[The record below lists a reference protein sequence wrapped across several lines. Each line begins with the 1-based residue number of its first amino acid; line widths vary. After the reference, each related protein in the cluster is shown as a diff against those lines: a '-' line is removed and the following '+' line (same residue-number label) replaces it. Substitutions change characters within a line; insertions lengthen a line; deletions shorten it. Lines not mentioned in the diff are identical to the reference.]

1 MKFLFNTLIVF
12 LTTSALNAQIFCNS
26 SCKIIRDIDTGQLT
40 SSLSC
45 TLPNL
50 PKLTINAVDVLDA
63 DGDLKHYWARHT
75 VCDVLGW
82 MEKAVAY
89 VEPNYVGIDP
99 QTISNDVELRIEHM
113 KPVICC

>member
-1 MKFLFNTLIVF
+1 MRALLLGLVFIVV
-12 LTTSALNAQIFCNS
+12 QIFSDEFCNKSCS
-26 SCKIIRDIDTGQLT
+26 SIVHPITQIPT
-40 SSLSC
+40 SSLNC

-99 QTISNDVELRIEHM
+99 QTISNDVELRIGHM

>member
-1 MKFLFNTLIVF
+1 M
-12 LTTSALNAQIFCNS
+12 A
-26 SCKIIRDIDTGQLT
+26 KIIFLYIILVAFLDASPC
-40 SSLSC
+40 SSKYNCIVVPDKETPELINLNC

-99 QTISNDVELRIEHM
+99 QTISNDVELRIGHM